1 MYIITKL
8 FDSIVWL
15 VIINLRERPFN
26 LKGRGYGFFL
36 NKYYDLE
43 GKEIK

>member
-1 MYIITKL
+1 MKFETQDAIKI
-8 FDSIVWL
+8 
-15 VIINLRERPFN
+15 RERPFN
-26 LKGRGYGFFL
+26 LKGGDMFFFL

>member
-1 MYIITKL
+1 M
-8 FDSIVWL
+8 
-15 VIINLRERPFN
+15 ERPFN
-26 LKGRGYGFFL
+26 LKEGGGYGVFL